1 MSFILNEKSGY
12 FQNNGVDVMAF
23 DDIYPEGHQSGVS
36 IIMHGQRMATN
47 GDVRLEPTPGQ
58 WQPLPKQGTRQV
70 SAAENTIVTSLHYP
84 NMERH
89 MRGFNPM
96 LYPDVELDYTVAV
109 RGEGDGLRVTVS
121 LEKPVPDA
129 FVGKVCFNLELFPG
143 ELFGR
148 PWLMDGQQGIF
159 PMQANGPAISVASNY
174 SHTDIPPLPDGHGH
188 RAQLAGEG
196 QDYNPLRADDVI
208 AAPYAEGHRFTLRP
222 EEPLRRVTVESL
234 HGELKLYDGRMNHNN
249 GWFVLSTE
257 IPAGRTEKAVEWLI
271 TPSVVEDWRY
281 QPVVQVS
288 QVGYAPAQPKV
299 AVIETDGRDMG
310 EGEAELW
317 RIGENGLE
325 AVCSAQAKVWGSF
338 LRYRYLQFDFSQV
351 RVPGLYQVCYG
362 RSRSAIFRIGED
374 VYDRGV
380 WQPVLEY
387 FLPVQMCHMRVAEKY
402 RVWHGLCHDDD
413 ARMAPVNWDHFDGYA
428 QGPST
433 LTKYAGGEHVPGLNV
448 GGWHDAG
455 DFDLRV
461 ESQAGEA
468 YILSLAYECFGVDYD
483 ATTIDQ
489 TRKVVEIHQP
499 DGKNDILQQIEHG
512 TLSVLAGWKALGRL
526 YRGII
531 CGDLRQYVMLGDASN
546 MTDNVPSQ
554 DDRWVFT
561 EDNPPRELT
570 TAAQLA
576 GIARALKD
584 FNPGL
589 GAEALQVARDLWQQT
604 RVEDDRTRMA
614 KIHAAAELL
623 LTTGEEPFR
632 QHLLAEKDFI
642 TQHIH
647 PLGWIAARC
656 VNAVKDADFAASIRQ
671 AMEDLKKHLEHQS
684 GETPYGIP
692 YRPHIWGAG
701 WAIQR
706 MGFEYYFLHRTFPD
720 IFSGD
725 MLFSTLNFILGCH
738 PGSNTA
744 SFASGVGAKSVT
756 MAYGMNR
763 ADRAYIPGGVVSGT
777 ALIRPDLPELLE
789 WPFLWQQTEYVLG
802 GGSSNYMFLVLA
814 VRQLLGR

>member
-1 MSFILNEKSGY
+1 MSFILNKRTGY
-12 FQNNGVDVMAF
+12 FQNHGVDVMAF
-23 DDIYPEGHQSGVS
+23 DDIYPEGHQSGVCV
-36 IIMHGQRMATN
+36 IMHGQRVATN

-58 WQPLPKQGTRQV
+58 WQPLPKQGQRQV
-70 SAAENTIVTSLHYP
+70 NAEENTIVTSLHYP
-84 NMERH
+84 DMSKH
-89 MRGFNPM
+89 LRGFSPM
-96 LYPDVELDYTVAV
+96 LYPDVELDYTIAV
-109 RGEGDGLRVTVS
+109 QGEDDHVRLTVN
-121 LEKPVPDA
+121 LEKPVPA
-129 FVGKVCFNLELFPG
+129 AYVGKVCFNLELFPG
-143 ELFGR
+143 ELFGK
-148 PWLMDGQQGIF
+148 PWLMDDQQGIF
-159 PMQANGPAISVASNY
+159 PMQPNGPAISVPSSY
-174 SHTDIPPLPDGHGH
+174 SRTDVPPLPGSCGN
-188 RAQLAGEG
+188 RAVLAGEG

-208 AAPYAEGHRFTLRP
+208 AAPYAIGRRFTLRP
-222 EEPLRRVTVESL
+222 EEPLRRMTIESL

-271 TPSVVEDWRY
+271 TPGVVESWRY

-288 QVGYAPAQPKV
+288 QVGYAPAQTKV
-299 AVIETDGRDMG
+299 AVIETDSRDKG
-310 EGEAELW
+310 EKEAILY
-317 RIGENGLE
+317 RIGESGPE
-325 AVCSAQAKVWGSF
+325 EIYRAKANPWGNF
-338 LRYRYLQFDFSQV
+338 LRYCYLQFDFSHV
-351 RVPGLYQVCYG
+351 TAPGLYQVSCG
-362 RSRSAIFRIGED
+362 GSQSAIFRIGED

-413 ARMAPVNWDHFDGYA
+413 ARMAPVNWNHFDGYA

-489 TRKVVEIHQP
+489 GRKAVEIHQP

-512 TLSVLAGWKALGRL
+512 ALSVIAGWKALGRL

-546 MTDNVPSQ
+546 MTDNSISQ

-576 GIARALKD
+576 GIARALKA
-584 FNPGL
+584 FNPSL
-589 GAEALQVARDLWQQT
+589 ADEALQAARDLWQRT
-604 RVEDDRTRMA
+604 SVEDDRTRMA

-623 LTTGEEPFR
+623 LTTGEAAYR
-632 QHLLAEKDFI
+632 SYLLAERDFM
-642 TQHIH
+642 TRHIY

-656 VNAVKDADFAASIRQ
+656 VNAVNDAVFAESIRR
-671 AMEDLKKHLEHQS
+671 AMGDLKKHLEEQS
-684 GETPYGIP
+684 AETPYGIP

-701 WAIQR
+701 WAVQR
-706 MGFEYYFLHRTFPD
+706 LGFEYYFLHRAYPD
-720 IFSGD
+720 IFGGE
-725 MLFSTLNFILGCH
+725 MLFSALNFVLGCH

-744 SFASGVGAKSVT
+744 SFASGVGARSAT

-763 ADRAYIPGGVVSGT
+763 ADRSYIPGGVVSGT
-777 ALIRPDLPELLE
+777 ALIRPDFPELLE
-789 WPFLWQQTEYVLG
+789 WPYLWQQTEYVLG